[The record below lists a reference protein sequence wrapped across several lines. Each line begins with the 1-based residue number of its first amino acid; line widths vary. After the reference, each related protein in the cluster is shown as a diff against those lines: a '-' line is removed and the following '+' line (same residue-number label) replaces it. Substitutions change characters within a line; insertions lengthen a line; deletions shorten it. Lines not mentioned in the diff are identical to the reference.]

1 MILVEFDKS
10 GAEWVVVAY
19 LSGDARMLDVIQS
32 GKSPHIVTG
41 HLLTG
46 VPEDVVEAE
55 SKIVKNVIDPDTI
68 YELRSKHFPMLLDE
82 RWRFLPRSMSIRQCG
97 KKSNHALN
105 YGMRYRRAALQW
117 EIEEREAATI
127 VELYSSSACY
137 PGIPLWHEG
146 IRRQLK
152 KDRTL
157 ISLLGRKIE
166 LMDEWGDELFNQ
178 AYSFNPQSTIGDM
191 VNDALITF
199 EQDLEPFMYKA
210 DCLTQ
215 THDSATMQYPE
226 NDWVDMAKY
235 AIRFGLDYMSPE
247 LEANARKF
255 RVGTDMKIG
264 HSWGHMVGCPLTRN
278 VEEVAYGLENAW
290 RELRE

>member
-10 GAEWVVVAY
+10 GAEWVIVAY
-19 LSGDARMLDVIQS
+19 LSGDARMLDVIES
-32 GKSPHIVTG
+32 GKSPHVVTG
-41 HLLTG
+41 HLITG
-46 VPEDVVEAE
+46 VPEDLVIRDE
-55 SKIVKNVIDPDTI
+55 KIVGKNIDPDMI
-68 YELRSKHFPMLLDE
+68 YEIRSKHLPELLDNE
-82 RWRFLPRSMSIRQCG
+82 WRFLPRTMSIRQCG

-105 YGMRYRRAALQW
+105 YGMRYRMAALIW
-117 EIEEREAATI
+117 EIEEREAKTI
-127 VELYSSSACY
+127 VDLYSSPVCY
-137 PGIPLWHEG
+137 PGIPLWHES

-166 LMDEWGDELFNQ
+166 LMNEWGDDLFNQ

-191 VNDALITF
+191 VNDALIQF
-199 EQDLEPFMYKA
+199 DADLEPFMYKA

-226 NDWVDMAKY
+226 NDWIDMAKY

-247 LEANARKF
+247 LEAHGRTF

-264 HSWGHMVGCPLTRN
+264 QTWGHMEACPLTRN
-278 VEEVAYGLENAW
+278 VEEVALGLENAW
-290 RELRE
+290 RKLLG